1 MATPNV
7 LVRTHYYETGS
18 KGREFYSSSERN
30 DYLDY
35 VEKGIKVNRE
45 IDYLDYAGDG
55 EKSSGV
61 FTAEGITPKAEMKE
75 LRKALRETK
84 SCIWDCVVSFEEGY
98 GKRNV
103 YDWIQAKD
111 LLNKTLPAF
120 FRSVGLDPDNVV
132 WYAGLHTNTD
142 NRHIHLS
149 FFEKEPRVYDKKAK
163 AYRYR
168 KGKLPMARVADLK
181 MAIEKAYLSPVEG
194 AKRVRRLMEEGA
206 RKAVTGDICRD
217 SHSERVLLRKLYE
230 EIPQKGDLGYESE
243 NMDGCRGD
251 VDALNGLVLSNSGL
265 SGEWER
271 LQKEMEERDAKTR
284 LICQAQKIPDPEPY
298 LYAPKFKKDLR
309 RRMGNA
315 IIKEIVRRRGEER
328 KKALALRHPKA
339 VQKNHIDH
347 VLMLI
352 GQAVRF
358 EEVASNEAA
367 DAFDEFE
374 AKLAEAE
381 RERKLEEGEGE
392 MD

>member
-18 KGREFYSSSERN
+18 EGRGFYSSSERN

-35 VEKGIKVNRE
+35 VEKGIKLNRE

-55 EKSSGV
+55 EKSSGI
-61 FTAEGITPKAEMKE
+61 FTAEGIMPKAEMKE
-75 LRKALRETK
+75 LRKTLRETK

-111 LLNKTLPAF
+111 LLTKTLPAF

-149 FFEKEPRVYDKKAK
+149 FFEREPRVYDRKAK

-206 RKAVTGDICRD
+206 RKAATGDICRD

-230 EIPQKGDLGYESE
+230 EIPLKGDLGYESE
-243 NMDGCRGD
+243 NMDRLPWGHRR
-251 VDALNGLVLSNSGL
+251 A
-265 SGEWER
+265 ER
-271 LQKEMEERDAKTR
+271 PRPLQQR
-284 LICQAQKIPDPEPY
+284 P
-298 LYAPKFKKDLR
+298 LR
-309 RRMGNA
+309 RVG
-315 IIKEIVRRRGEER
+315 
-328 KKALALRHPKA
+328 KAQEGDGGAGREDPADLPGPEDPKSRAVPLRPE
-339 VQKNHIDH
+339 VQ
-347 VLMLI
+347 
-352 GQAVRF
+352 
-358 EEVASNEAA
+358 
-367 DAFDEFE
+367 
-374 AKLAEAE
+374 
-381 RERKLEEGEGE
+381 EGT
-392 MD
+392 

>member
-1 MATPNV
+1 
-7 LVRTHYYETGS
+7 
-18 KGREFYSSSERN
+18 
-30 DYLDY
+30 
-35 VEKGIKVNRE
+35 
-45 IDYLDYAGDG
+45 
-55 EKSSGV
+55 
-61 FTAEGITPKAEMKE
+61 
-75 LRKALRETK
+75 
-84 SCIWDCVVSFEEGY
+84 VVSFEEGY

-111 LLNKTLPAF
+111 LLSKTLPAF

-168 KGKLPMARVADLK
+168 KGKLPMAKVADLK
-181 MAIEKAYLSPVEG
+181 MAIEKSYLSPVEG

-243 NMDGCRGD
+243 NMDPFRGD
-251 VDALNGLVLSNSGL
+251 IDALSDLVLSNSGL

-298 LYAPKFKKDLR
+298 LYAPKFKRDLK

-315 IIKEIVRRRGEER
+315 IIKEIVRRRGEEQKR
-328 KKALALRHPKA
+328 ALALRHPKA

-381 RERKLEEGEGE
+381 RERKLEDGEGE